1 MTTVLCI
8 DFDGTITNTDVLDE
22 LIIHV
27 KGRAYLSEWIN
38 NLISKKI
45 LYPEY
50 LHMVCEILNIGT
62 LEFGSIETFV
72 KTRNIIIDPMFEQ
85 LQILCAKHDIPL
97 YIISGNFKKIIQ
109 LFVNHPH
116 ENILAHDYF
125 ICNDKIIECYDN
137 SIDPKSMYINTYFPS
152 DKYNVVYIGEGTSD
166 ISVVNNCNVKHMF
179 AKKNYSLAR
188 RCDEK
193 NYAYIPFDNLSDVV
207 NIITNHFSSAQF

>member
-1 MTTVLCI
+1 MTTVICI

-27 KGRAYLSEWIN
+27 KGRDYLSEWIN

-45 LYPEY
+45 SYPEY

-62 LEFGSIETFV
+62 LEFGSVETFV
-72 KTRNIIIDPMFEQ
+72 KTRNIIIDPMFEH
-85 LQILCAKHDIPL
+85 LQILCAKHNIPL

-109 LFVNHPH
+109 LFVNHPS

-125 ICNDKIIECYDN
+125 ICDNKIIEHYDK
-137 SIDPKSMYINTYFPS
+137 SIDPKSAYINTYFPS
-152 DKYNVVYIGEGTSD
+152 DRYNVVYIGEGTSD
-166 ISVVNNCNVKHMF
+166 ISVVNNCSVKYMF

-193 NYAYIPFDNLSDVV
+193 NYAYTPFDNLSDVV
-207 NIITNHFSSAQF
+207 NIITNRFFSAQF